1 MNTSDSGASN
11 HPPRN
16 LMAVIREQALLR
28 PDAPAIITHDR
39 VFTYLVLDRSVA
51 RLAQTFIA
59 KGIKPGEVVGVSMG
73 QTPLHC
79 ATLLALAHIGA
90 VSVPLHPALPLI
102 TRTKIV
108 EKYQVSFVL
117 SGKESYRIAG
127 LPFFNPT
134 ETKTSPISPEP
145 DPPIYPVDTDT
156 PFRITLSSG
165 TTGDPKGIMHS
176 HAYMLDRIEKSIYDF
191 TPHSRIIVMD
201 LNFPI
206 GFVFA
211 FGMFVTGGAVVIPK
225 SLNPADLVQ
234 MIKAHRVTH
243 CLLSPVQA
251 GTMIPLLDDEGIQF
265 PALVHLRIVG
275 ATPTPKLLQTLRSR
289 FSPNLFVPYGS
300 TEIGVISMATPD
312 ILEQHPASSGKV
324 SPWVRVEVVDDN
336 DRPLP
341 HDHSGRLRIKA
352 EGMPESYFNDEVR
365 SQRYFK
371 SGWFYPGD
379 RGRLNGEGLL
389 FLEGRDDDLL
399 NIGGMKINPHDVETI
414 LVQHPDVKDA
424 VAFVLEVG
432 NGRQVLAAA
441 VIPEKPLSAKQL
453 AGYCADNLGPL
464 APRRFFQLRDF
475 PRNSNGKVL
484 RKQMTAQ
491 IHRQRLAAKT
501 NQPMRADKF

>member
-1 MNTSDSGASN
+1 MNTSNSGASN

-51 RLAQTFIA
+51 RLAQAFIA
-59 KGIKPGEVVGVSMG
+59 EGIKPGESVGVSMG

-90 VSVPLHPALPLI
+90 VSVPLHPMLPLI
-102 TRTKIV
+102 TRTSIV

-134 ETKTSPISPEP
+134 ETNTRHISPEP
-145 DPPIYPVDTDT
+145 DPPIHPVDADT

-165 TTGDPKGIMHS
+165 TTGDPKGVMYS
-176 HAYMLDRIEKSIYDF
+176 HAYMLDRIHKSIYDF
-191 TPHSRIIVMD
+191 TPRSRIMVMD
-201 LNFPI
+201 FNFPI

-225 SLNPADLVQ
+225 SSSPGDLVHT
-234 MIKAHRVTH
+234 IKAHSVTH

-251 GTMIPLLDDEGIQF
+251 GTMIPLLDGEGIQF

-300 TEIGVISMATPD
+300 TEIGVIAMATPE

-324 SPWVRVEVVDDN
+324 SSWVSVEVVDDH
-336 DRPLP
+336 DAPLP
-341 HDHSGRLRIKA
+341 PGVSGRLRIKA
-352 EGMPESYFNDEVR
+352 EGMPESYYNDEAR
-365 SQRYFK
+365 TRQYFR

-379 RGRLNGEGLL
+379 RGRLDAEGLL

-399 NIGGMKINPHDVETI
+399 NIGGLKINPHDVETI
-414 LVQHPDVKDA
+414 LVQHPAVKDA
-424 VAFVLEVG
+424 VAFRLEVG

-441 VIPEKPLSAKQL
+441 IIPERPLSAKQL
-453 AGYCADNLGPL
+453 TSYCATNLGPL
-464 APRRFFQLRDF
+464 APRRFFQLREF

-484 RKQMTAQ
+484 RKQLTAQ

-501 NQPMRADKF
+501 NQPTRADKF